1 MKRAQNGMTQV
12 PAAWAELPGSEL
24 VSSEDESWL
33 NQSGFHLSDSSDDE
47 NSNLLS
53 QAYVKAVLDLKV
65 LSYTKLSQQ
74 LWFLN

>member
-1 MKRAQNGMTQV
+1 MTQM

-47 NSNLLS
+47 NSNVLS
-53 QAYVKAVLDLKV
+53 QAYVQAVLDLKV
-65 LSYTKLSQQ
+65 LLHDQAIQ
-74 LWFLN
+74 